1 MAMNSKEQEL
11 SRSTSPAAPAEEKG
25 GLGADLLRAVLAT
38 IVFTLLLGVIYPAI
52 VWGVGQ
58 AAFSKQAN
66 GSLIKDASG
75 QVIGSE
81 LLGQSFSAPQYFHG
95 RPSAAFNTT
104 YTGTNGLVLDITT
117 SGGSNYGPTDA
128 RLIGDAGSIAIN
140 AAQVISDTGIATG
153 TVPVDLVTTSASGLD
168 PHITPAGA
176 DVQVARVAA
185 ARNLS
190 AERVRQLVAQYTEGR
205 DLGLLGEPRVNVLKL
220 NLALDSSTK

>member
-1 MAMNSKEQEL
+1 MVMNSKEQEL
-11 SRSTSPAAPAEEKG
+11 SRNTTPPAPAEEQS
-25 GLGADLLRAVLAT
+25 GLAATLLRAVLAT
-38 IVFTLLLGVIYPAI
+38 VVFTLLLGVIYPAV

-58 AAFSKQAN
+58 VAFSKQAN
-66 GSLIKDASG
+66 GSLLKDASG

-95 RPSAAFNTT
+95 RPSAASNTT
-104 YTGTNGLVLDITT
+104 YTGTKGLVLDITT

-128 RLIGDAGSIAIN
+128 RLIGDAGSIAVN

-176 DVQVARVAA
+176 DVQVARVAK

-220 NLALDSSTK
+220 NLALDSIK